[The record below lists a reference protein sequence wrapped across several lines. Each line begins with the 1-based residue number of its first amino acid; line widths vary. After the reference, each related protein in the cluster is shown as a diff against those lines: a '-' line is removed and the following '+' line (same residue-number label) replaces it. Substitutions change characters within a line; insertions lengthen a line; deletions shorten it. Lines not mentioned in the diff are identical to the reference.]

1 METVVVERS
10 VIVVVGVGS
19 VAVVAVTPMQE
30 QALE

>member
-1 METVVVERS
+1 METVVVEMT
-10 VIVVVGVGS
+10 VTVVVGVES